1 MVYAAASSVP
11 GYVSSQTAQP
21 ALPET
26 EVLRNHL
33 ETGLLSQPRW
43 LHQPP
48 AFSLAYCSKSGA
60 GPIAGIDSSDG
71 LLTFSK
77 QHGAITSPPR
87 PSPATTRRMQLP
99 ALHPAHSRSRDHPL
113 AACVRADAV
122 AQHRRVAAHAISS
135 ASSPSALVQRALEL
149 HQHRPLW
156 QRGVIAPTILL
167 GSPRRQ
173 KTKAP
178 AAQLLMSRR
187 MTALVLLCSAPRK
200 GKCSAYLLV
209 KPIFRYALP
218 KLGDPH
224 SRRLDPLRRPPR
236 RIY

>member
-1 MVYAAASSVP
+1 MPTAGRGGWSASLGRGLLSSSPHPSRLRLLTTDRPKRNTARLRAVVYAAASSVP

-26 EVLRNHL
+26 EVLRNRL

-48 AFSLAYCSKSGA
+48 AFSLDYCSKPGA

-99 ALHPAHSRSRDHPL
+99 ALHPAHYRSRDHPL
-113 AACVRADAV
+113 AACVRVDAV

-135 ASSPSALVQRALEL
+135 ASSPSALVQRA
-149 HQHRPLW
+149 
-156 QRGVIAPTILL
+156 
-167 GSPRRQ
+167 
-173 KTKAP
+173 
-178 AAQLLMSRR
+178 
-187 MTALVLLCSAPRK
+187 
-200 GKCSAYLLV
+200 
-209 KPIFRYALP
+209 
-218 KLGDPH
+218 
-224 SRRLDPLRRPPR
+224 
-236 RIY
+236 